1 MKIWAHTRCTYD
13 DVHVIWCKSIA
24 YHLCI
29 VISLSGDAPPIEAD
43 ELFSATHQSAM
54 ELLSQ
59 QSVVY
64 EQEEHALRVLME
76 EELNEKM
83 AREKARRGKTYT
95 NQQACL
101 L

>member
-1 MKIWAHTRCTYD
+1 M
-13 DVHVIWCKSIA
+13 
-24 YHLCI
+24 
-29 VISLSGDAPPIEAD
+29 
-43 ELFSATHQSAM
+43 FSATHQSAV

-83 AREKARRGKTYT
+83 AREKERRGQTPG
-95 NQQACL
+95 L